1 MIGAAALKPKAVVY
15 LLDVC
20 AFTSLFGFGRN
31 CSSFAAS
38 WVCQQYF
45 CNSEA
50 YHCTAA
56 AGSQAGSAHI
66 GILWLSG
73 ILEWSV
79 HSECFHLNLFRSNG
93 YSALAFNNNS
103 CNFDAADL
111 CRYTR
116 YTVYTVKKSALF
128 FCAMSAGEVIVG
140 WPGAWVLLTLN
151 TA

>member
-1 MIGAAALKPKAVVY
+1 MIRAAALKPKAVVY

-56 AGSQAGSAHI
+56 AGSQAGSALI
-66 GILWLSG
+66 GIPWLSG

-93 YSALAFNNNS
+93 YSALAFNNS
-103 CNFDAADL
+103 CNFNAADL
-111 CRYTR
+111 CRYT
-116 YTVYTVKKSALF
+116 VYSIHCKEKCSI
-128 FCAMSAGEVIVG
+128 FCQMSGEVIVG